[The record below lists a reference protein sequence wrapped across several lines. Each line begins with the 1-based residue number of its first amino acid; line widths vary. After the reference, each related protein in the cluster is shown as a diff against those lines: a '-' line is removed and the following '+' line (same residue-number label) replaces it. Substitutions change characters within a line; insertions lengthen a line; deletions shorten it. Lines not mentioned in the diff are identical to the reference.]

1 MTNNNS
7 ERTKNK
13 EFFKDIIMIKVK
25 EKNYEDITNIYEKNL
40 KLNKGK
46 VHDAKCYE
54 HHGKK
59 YYVDGK
65 KVILDYTLKE
75 KEVGM
80 FLARLL
86 NKDIYMLPKVN
97 YPKNIQTSDYMVK
110 DTNEKWDLKEI
121 KGNGNRNIDSKIKL
135 NKEQAN
141 NFIIDNSKQKIL
153 NKDLI
158 KQVEKIY
165 DNPIRRK
172 WLKQIILIERN
183 KLIKAYKRK

>member
-1 MTNNNS
+1 M
-7 ERTKNK
+7 
-13 EFFKDIIMIKVK
+13 KVK

-40 KLNKGK
+40 KLNKSK
-46 VHDAKCYE
+46 VFDAKYYE

-65 KVILDYTLKE
+65 KVVLDYTPKE
-75 KEVGM
+75 KEVGI

-97 YPKNIQTSDYMVK
+97 YPKNIQTSNYMVK

-121 KGNGNRNIDSKIKL
+121 KGNGSRNIDSKIKL
-135 NKEQAN
+135 NKEQAS
-141 NFIIDNSKQKIL
+141 NFILIIDNKHLINNLFINQI
-153 NKDLI
+153 NKLFDDP
-158 KQVEKIY
+158 K
-165 DNPIRRK
+165 RK
-172 WLKQIILIERN
+172 WVKQIILIERN